1 MVPVRLPSVVAIW
14 LSEVVAICVPHLVAA
29 GLRRVVPIVAIMSWR
44 LVGCQDQAALNATK
58 KNTHS
63 LCTSCRFCSGQVLQ
77 SLKDREIDLDNL
89 GMGNLTVEHGK

>member
-58 KNTHS
+58 KTP
-63 LCTSCRFCSGQVLQ
+63 TRFARHVDSVQA
-77 SLKDREIDLDNL
+77 KFYRA
-89 GMGNLTVEHGK
+89 